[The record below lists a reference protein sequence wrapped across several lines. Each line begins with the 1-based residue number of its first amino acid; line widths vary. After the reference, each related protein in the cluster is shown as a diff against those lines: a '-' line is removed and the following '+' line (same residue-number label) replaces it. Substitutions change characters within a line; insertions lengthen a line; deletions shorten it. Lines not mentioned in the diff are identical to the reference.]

1 MPFTLTRET
10 EEAKDAYIEFVH
22 KAAVGAAII
31 TKLRKDFEA
40 KFPHVTSDDVENWT
54 EDCFKAFKLKQ
65 EELEAAA
72 EKVLSGKGISKSR
85 TSPAV
90 PLIAKIEEGLSTM
103 ISYCNNA
110 LETKYEGKLVGADVK
125 KNTEARLQKN
135 YPGAKLQG
143 NYNAVPIAL
152 TATDQKAG
160 KKTSSIQWV
169 CLGDNVE
176 TVNGKTSV
184 DKEVDIKACLSGITA
199 VISKQSTAIKAEYEK
214 RAKNLHDELS
224 KLINK

>member
-10 EEAKDAYIEFVH
+10 DEAKDAYIEFVH

-72 EKVLSGKGISKSR
+72 DKVLSGKGISKSR
-85 TSPAV
+85 TSPSV

-125 KNTEARLQKN
+125 KETEARLQKN
-135 YPGAKLQG
+135 YPGAKLQS
-143 NYNAVPIAL
+143 NYNQVPTAL
-152 TATDQKAG
+152 TEKDRKAG
-160 KKTSSIQWV
+160 RKTSALKWIS
-169 CLGDNVE
+169 LGDNIKK
-176 TVNGKTSV
+176 NDKIQV
-184 DKEVDIKACLSGITA
+184 DKEVDIKSTLEGITA
-199 VISKQSTAIKAEYEK
+199 VIAEQSADIQAEFNK
-214 RAKNLHDELS
+214 TGKKLHEQLS
-224 KLINK
+224 KLLNK